1 MNIAIIGA
9 GNWGINIVRN
19 LHELGVLAAVADQ
32 EESLRRRAEETCP
45 GLATF
50 ADYRELL
57 EADLDAVVVATPA
70 QTHHEIAKAFLEHGK
85 DVLVEK
91 PMTLTTY
98 DAGDLVAT
106 ADHTGQLLMVGHLLL
121 YDPAIRWLAEYL
133 RRGEMGKV
141 YSLHQERTKLGRA
154 RPVENVLWSLGVHDV
169 AVLLHLA
176 DEVPCDVRVTS
187 HACLRTTV
195 EDDAYLH
202 LDFPSGLKGHLHSSW
217 LWPEDRRS
225 LTVIAEKG
233 MLILDEKTRKVTRYH
248 KTIDAELRNCDGG
261 SEVVFEDRGEVLR
274 LELEHF
280 IECVRTRATPIS
292 DGRNGQEVV
301 RILEE
306 ACRTGNR

>member
-1 MNIAIIGA
+1 MKIACIGA

-19 LHELGVLAAVADQ
+19 LHQLGVLAAVADR
-32 EESLRRRAEETCP
+32 EASLRQRAIETSP
-45 GLATF
+45 GLHTVD
-50 ADYRELL
+50 DYRELL
-57 EADLDAVVVATPA
+57 DADLDAVVIATPA
-70 QTHHEIAKAFLEHGK
+70 QTHHEVAKAFLEHGK

-98 DAGDLVAT
+98 DAADLVAT
-106 ADHTGQLLMVGHLLL
+106 AERKARVLMVGHLLL
-121 YDPAIRWLAEYL
+121 YDPAIRWIAGFL
-133 RRGEMGKV
+133 RRGGLGKV

-176 DEVPCDVRVTS
+176 DEVPCDVRVTK
-187 HACLRTTV
+187 HGCLRPTV

-225 LTVIAEKG
+225 LTVVAERG
-233 MLILDEKTRKVTRYH
+233 MLVLDEKTRKVTRYD
-248 KTIDAELRNCDGG
+248 KTIDADLNNRDNG
-261 SEVVFEDRGEVLR
+261 SEVVFEDSGEPLR

-280 IECVRTRATPIS
+280 IECIRTRATPIS

-306 ACRTGNR
+306 ACRAGNR

>member
-1 MNIAIIGA
+1 MKIATIGA

-19 LHELGVLAAVADQ
+19 LHDLGVLAAVADQ
-32 EESLRRRAEETCP
+32 AEGLRRRAEETCP
-45 GLATF
+45 GLRTVP
-50 ADYRELL
+50 DYRELL
-57 EADLDAVVVATPA
+57 DADLDAVVVATPA
-70 QTHHEIAKAFLEHGK
+70 ETHHEIAKAFLEHGK

-91 PMTLTTY
+91 PMTLTAD
-98 DAGDLVAT
+98 DAGDLVAV
-106 ADHTGQLLMVGHLLL
+106 AEGCGRVLMVGHLLL
-121 YDPAIRWLAEYL
+121 YDPAIRWLTDYL
-133 RRGEMGKV
+133 RRGEMGRV
-141 YSLHQERTKLGRA
+141 FSLHQERTKLGRA

-176 DEVPCDVRVTS
+176 GEAPSEVRVTS

-233 MLILDEKTRKVTRYH
+233 MLVLDEKTRKVTRYH
-248 KTIDAELRNCDGG
+248 KTIDAELRNCDEGQ
-261 SEVVFEDRGEVLR
+261 EVVFEDSGELLR

-280 IECVRTRATPIS
+280 IDCVRTRATPIS

-301 RILEE
+301 RILED
-306 ACRTGNR
+306 ACRAGNR